1 MRTPAKLGLLTSLYF
16 SQGLPFGFFTQALPV
31 LLRQRGVDLGT
42 IGLTSLLAL
51 PWALKFLWA
60 PFMDRL
66 ATRRTPILIL
76 QVLVA
81 GTAMALSALDPSRS
95 LWVLVG
101 AVLICNL
108 LAATQDVATDGLAV
122 ALLDRDERGWGNGV
136 QVAGYRVGMI
146 LGGGALLVVF
156 NELGWHGTFLMM
168 AGLLLVAT
176 LPVALFR
183 EPARAHVPR
192 PAAPLAP
199 LLDWFRRPGAWT
211 WLGLLFAVK
220 AGDAF
225 ASGMVRP
232 FMVDAG
238 LQLRDV
244 GTVLGLGGSIAG
256 LVGALV
262 GGAVAGRIGRRPA
275 LQLFAVLQ
283 AAAVGG
289 YALLATAPSLPGFW
303 VASTI
308 EHLVGGMATAALFTA
323 MMDTCRPG
331 HEASDYTIQASAVV
345 LATGAAASLSGFSAG
360 GVGYA
365 FHFVAATAMCVAG
378 VAYVGLYRDR
388 GDFALVGPGGAGGPV
403 TAP

>member
-1 MRTPAKLGLLTSLYF
+1 MKAPAKLGLLTSLYF

-31 LLRQRGVDLGT
+31 LLRQRHVDLGT

-66 ATRRTPILIL
+66 TTRRTPILVL

-81 GTAMALSALDPSRS
+81 GAAVALSALDPNRS

-122 ALLDRDERGWGNGV
+122 ELLTREERGWGNGI

-156 NELGWHGTFLMM
+156 DALGWRGTFLAMG
-168 AGLLLVAT
+168 GLLLLAT

-183 EPARAHVPR
+183 EPARIHAAR
-192 PAAPLAP
+192 PASPLGP
-199 LLDWFRRPGAWT
+199 LLDWFRRPGVWP

-232 FMVDAG
+232 FMVDMG

-244 GTVLGLGGSIAG
+244 GAVIGLVGSIAG
-256 LVGALV
+256 LLGALI
-262 GGAVAGRIGRRPA
+262 GGVVAGRLGRRTALLAFTSLQAVAVAG
-275 LQLFAVLQ
+275 
-283 AAAVGG
+283 
-289 YALLATAPSLPGFW
+289 YALVALAPSLPAIW
-303 VASTI
+303 VASTV
-308 EHLVGGMATAALFTA
+308 EHLVGGMATAALFTV

-331 HEASDYTIQASAVV
+331 HEANDYTVQASAVV
-345 LATGAAASLSGFSAG
+345 VATGLAAALSGYSAHAIG
-360 GVGYA
+360 YLSHFGVS
-365 FHFVAATAMCVAG
+365 AALCVAG
-378 VAYVGLYRDR
+378 VAFVAYYRDA
-388 GDFALVGPGGAGGPV
+388 GDFPLSHPREMGPP
-403 TAP
+403 P